1 MHNLLPGNTDEIQV
15 VDAGF
20 GRLIKHYANEAASDC
35 VTGVGNGEQTATT
48 HTSGTSDRQKG
59 GPIVICRFQNSGSW
73 AIKLRSKSMYP
84 SLIVVAKKSA
94 APSALRIQDAKSK
107 LTHSDAWPCLTANE
121 LFKD

>member
-1 MHNLLPGNTDEIQV
+1 
-15 VDAGF
+15 
-20 GRLIKHYANEAASDC
+20 
-35 VTGVGNGEQTATT
+35 
-48 HTSGTSDRQKG
+48 
-59 GPIVICRFQNSGSW
+59 
-73 AIKLRSKSMYP
+73 MYP

>member
-1 MHNLLPGNTDEIQV
+1 VETFGLSNDKITIDFLKDSFFLSFVFLAPGNKPKIPQV
-15 VDAGF
+15 GF
-20 GRLIKHYANEAASDC
+20 YSLFVAFKTLE
-35 VTGVGNGEQTATT
+35 VG
-48 HTSGTSDRQKG
+48 S
-59 GPIVICRFQNSGSW
+59 
-73 AIKLRSKSMYP
+73 IKLRSQSMYP